1 MRKTATSQVNVY
13 QKTIKTLL
21 AKLND
26 LDTKQQAELQ
36 RMHLEDDE
44 KEREKAEVLRE
55 RENLEEGLADTGAQD
70 PQPPRT
76 AYAVCWM
83 MRRRADPNLNQL
95 SWTLEKLVPNAGHR
109 LSQAHD
115 EMRRMS
121 HALHEV
127 ESKHA
132 NVLAL
137 QDEAVKFTLQCLTD
151 MHDARLDHST
161 FHGKRQQLMGGVAS
175 PRPARRSARC
185 RSRRTSGC
193 FACSR
198 RATRR

>member
-95 SWTLEKLVPNAGHR
+95 SWTLEKLCGAECRSPAQPG
-109 LSQAHD
+109 A
-115 EMRRMS
+115 RRD
-121 HALHEV
+121 AT
-127 ESKHA
+127 
-132 NVLAL
+132 NVSRAS
-137 QDEAVKFTLQCLTD
+137 
-151 MHDARLDHST
+151 R
-161 FHGKRQQLMGGVAS
+161 GGVQARQCAGAAGRGS
-175 PRPARRSARC
+175 QIHVAMPDGHARRA
-185 RSRRTSGC
+185 
-193 FACSR
+193 A
-198 RATRR
+198 